1 MNSIHDTHNP
11 EPVKESTSG
20 RCCSH
25 CNTTKVAPA
34 RLSQLF
40 DVTREDKEKMF
51 SELGDRAQQ
60 SVEHAILIQKMKK
73 AEEGRLEE
81 ARALANSGLEPP
93 P

>member
-34 RLSQLF
+34 RLSELF

-51 SELGDRAQQ
+51 SELAASTRP
-60 SVEHAILIQKMKK
+60 EHAILIQKMKK
-73 AEEGRLEE
+73 AEK